1 MSCER
6 LGRDT
11 QVLAG
16 NVEPSF
22 AAPGADAACNIWAFR
37 STGASLANGL
47 DIEMP
52 NGVFYTEDKIQAA
65 IENKTI
71 AMAVRAR
78 ASVRGSSRACVRACT
93 M

>member
-1 MSCER
+1 MPCLS
-6 LGRDT
+6 L
-11 QVLAG
+11 
-16 NVEPSF
+16 
-22 AAPGADAACNIWAFR
+22 AAPGADAACNVGHLFR

-78 ASVRGSSRACVRACT
+78 ASARGSSRACVRACT